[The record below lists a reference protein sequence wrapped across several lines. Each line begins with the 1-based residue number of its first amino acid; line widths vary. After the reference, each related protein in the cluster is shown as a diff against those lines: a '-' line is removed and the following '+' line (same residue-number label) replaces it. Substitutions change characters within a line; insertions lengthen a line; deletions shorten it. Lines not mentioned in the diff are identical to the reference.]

1 MDLANMR
8 SLGVRSIFAT
18 CDCDRSASQEG
29 ARRVPSERA
38 SHQASLE
45 ARIWKA
51 DSDDAR
57 GPAQQSLHGGGRS
70 GGGGGGRVVI
80 TVTVFAED

>member
-1 MDLANMR
+1 MR

-38 SHQASLE
+38 SLQASLE

-51 DSDDAR
+51 DNDDAR

-70 GGGGGGRVVI
+70 RGGGGGGGRVVI